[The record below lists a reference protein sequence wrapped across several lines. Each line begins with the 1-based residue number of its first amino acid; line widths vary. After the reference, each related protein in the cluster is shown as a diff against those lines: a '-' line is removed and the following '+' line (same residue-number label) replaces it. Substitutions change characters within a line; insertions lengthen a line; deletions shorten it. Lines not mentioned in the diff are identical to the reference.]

1 MEKFA
6 IIIIYFIVA
15 KVVVLVDRGVL
26 KIQKRNKMYFMV

>member
-6 IIIIYFIVA
+6 IIIIYFTVT

-26 KIQKRNKMYFMV
+26 KMQTFNFVKIK